1 MLMAAFSAA
10 SYGLSATYTYNE
22 VEVAAKAADGEES
35 KTITG
40 TSFTYN
46 QATGVL
52 TPTQTFQYGG
62 ISFDLTLNWN
72 LSSPVDLIYVNC
84 TDNTDWGMA
93 LTGSNQMTQRWKDKY
108 DSSSGWTGYTTIN
121 SSTVLNGVTTGATSA
136 KFTAKLDNE
145 GTYLKHAASSTWD
158 VYDNSGLKSS
168 TTTLKEVYVNT
179 DYITTLY
186 VRESIANVTY
196 ASQTWSK
203 TYTPDTHISAIN
215 GQITFDGN
223 GSDKAPLWEGVA
235 VDATKDIV
243 IGGKGSLFLQE
254 WNKNNIYLKNDIY
267 LASRE
272 NNAEAIHF
280 GSDSGSYTTTLA
292 GNIYLVEDAHIKSRG
307 TDAINITGTVTD
319 KNVSGSTETNGGYKL
334 LVAGEGYNFK
344 GDVNVTT
351 LEFAE
356 TQGIHSYTRSTKATF
371 EKGFLVDNLIMN
383 AGNEISSA
391 VALTSIKT
399 LTVNG
404 AAKLSS
410 VLDLSSATTL
420 TLNHALDLDNHK
432 LTLGALTLSGSLIAD
447 LDATLENTGF
457 VTLFTGVSELLV
469 GNVATASTEFTPIA
483 AETVF
488 TNLSEGAYLLN
499 LENGAVKLTA
509 APAIP
514 EPTTAT
520 LSLLALAGLA
530 ARRRRK

>member
-1 MLMAAFSAA
+1 MKKTLALAAL
-10 SYGLSATYTYNE
+10 GLLCVGSHAFALSVQETKNYTSLT
-22 VEVAAKAADGEES
+22 KDGTTTVNGETVTWS
-35 KTITG
+35 GNTITG
-40 TSFTYN
+40 LDSRDM
-46 QATGVL
+46 Q
-52 TPTQTFQYGG
+52 
-62 ISFDLTLNWN
+62 ITLNHTWN
-72 LSSPVDLIYVNC
+72 LGTGNENLIYVTNSKDKSWGLYALGDGKI
-84 TDNTDWGMA
+84 TGKDTTNTYGAVVEKSTITA
-93 LTGSNQMTQRWKDKY
+93 LSGYPTGGVGLTLWANIGNNGVYLKSKDQQTTLYSNDKLKYTGSDI
-108 DSSSGWTGYTTIN
+108 TIT
-121 SSTVLNGVTTGATSA
+121 SLTVS
-136 KFTAKLDNE
+136 
-145 GTYLKHAASSTWD
+145 
-158 VYDNSGLKSS
+158 
-168 TTTLKEVYVNT
+168 
-179 DYITTLY
+179 DYITGVAAYSGYNDY
-186 VRESIANVTY
+186 VFKNSDETWTKESTALNTYKVT
-196 ASQTWSK
+196 S
-203 TYTPDTHISAIN
+203 

-223 GSDKAPLWEGVA
+223 GSDTAPLMGSVA

-243 IGGKGSLFLQE
+243 VGGKGSLFLQE
-254 WNKNNIYLKNDIY
+254 WNKNNIYLENDIY

-272 NNAEAIHF
+272 DNEAAIDF
-280 GSDSGSYTTTLA
+280 GSDSATNTTTLA

-307 TDAINITGTVTD
+307 ADTINITGTVTD
-319 KNVSGSTETNGGYKL
+319 KNVSGSTKTNGGYKL

-351 LEFAE
+351 LEFAA
-356 TQGIHSYTRSTKATF
+356 TQGIHIYTRSTKATF

-383 AGNEISSA
+383 EGNEISSA
-391 VALTSIKT
+391 VTLTSIKT